1 MKHNRS
7 LKELYLSKLQSKEQQ
22 SSTSIFSPRENQP
35 SSSTAS
41 SIKSSETNL
50 LKHTKNTH
58 SQKNLFQL
66 SQLHAFGS
74 PKYAVPETDRCM
86 TARNI
91 LTPANKNLSS
101 QEQPKKPRILSKVRH
116 SASFN
121 EEFKMGKV
129 LGKGRFGN
137 VCMAMHNA
145 TGSIFA
151 VKQISLEK
159 VTPKL
164 IERLIA

>member
-7 LKELYLSKLQSKEQQ
+7 LKELYLSKLQSKEQE
-22 SSTSIFSPRENQP
+22 SSTGIFSPREFQP
-35 SSSTAS
+35 SPSTAS
-41 SIKSSETNL
+41 SIKSSDHNI

-74 PKYAVPETDRCM
+74 PKYVVPDKDRCN
-86 TARNI
+86 TTRNI
-91 LTPANKNLSS
+91 LTPANKNLNLSS

-121 EEFKMGKV
+121 
-129 LGKGRFGN
+129 
-137 VCMAMHNA
+137 
-145 TGSIFA
+145 
-151 VKQISLEK
+151 
-159 VTPKL
+159 
-164 IERLIA
+164 